1 MITKKNIK
9 LAVVGD
15 IHDLWNE
22 YDYQALKFLQ
32 VDLVLFVGDFGN
44 ESLQIV
50 KDVAAINIPKAA
62 IFGNHDAWFTATPWG
77 RKKSPYDHNVED
89 WVQEQL
95 DLLGSSHIGYGYL
108 DFPEFEISV
117 VGSRPFSWGGPKWR
131 CEEFYQQ
138 RYGINNF
145 EESTARIMASVDK
158 TKYDHLIFIGH
169 NGPFGLGAY
178 PEDTCGRDW
187 NPLGADFGDPDFQN
201 AIADS
206 RQKGKK
212 ISLVT
217 FGHMHHALRHTKKRL
232 RTIIN
237 QDREETIYLNA
248 ACTPRIQETDGD
260 KIHKFSLVNFSAG
273 KISSIELISISE
285 QMKIKNQETLFT
297 SSILVG

>member
-9 LAVVGD
+9 IAVVGD

-95 DLLGSSHIGYGYL
+95 DLLGSSHVGYGYL
-108 DFPEFEISV
+108 DFPELEISV

-145 EESTARIMASVDK
+145 EESTARIMASVEK
-158 TKYDHLIFIGH
+158 TKYDHLIFMGH

-187 NPLGADFGDPDFQN
+187 NPLGGDFGDPDFQN
-201 AIADS
+201 AIAFS
-206 RQKGKK
+206 RQQGKK

-217 FGHMHHALRHTKKRL
+217 FGHMHHSLRHTKRRL

-248 ACTPRIQETDGD
+248 AATPRIQETDGD
-260 KIHKFSLVNFSAG
+260 NIHKFSLVNFSAG

-285 QMKIKNQETLFT
+285 QMEIKNQETLFT